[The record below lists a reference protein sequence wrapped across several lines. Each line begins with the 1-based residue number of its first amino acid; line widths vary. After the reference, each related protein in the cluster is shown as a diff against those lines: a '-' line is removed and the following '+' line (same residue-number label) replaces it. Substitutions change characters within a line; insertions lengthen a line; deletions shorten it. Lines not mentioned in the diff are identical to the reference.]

1 MAVVAIHNLCKR
13 FGSVQAVDGISLTV
27 NEGEFVTLLGPSGC
41 GKTTSLRLIGG
52 LEENDS
58 GEIIIGDQV
67 VSAPA
72 KGILVPP
79 EKRGLG
85 MVFQSYAIWP
95 HMTVFNNVAFP
106 LRIRRFSKA
115 MIKEKVDKVLTLA
128 GIENLAQRFATQLS
142 GGQQQRVAIARAL
155 VVEPSVLLMDEPLS
169 NLDAKLR
176 ERMRVELLELQR
188 RTRITTIYVTHDQA
202 EAMVLSDRIV
212 VMNRGRI
219 EQAGT
224 AQEIYE
230 SPSSMFVSDFVGAAN
245 LFEVDLL
252 GLLEDRR
259 IRMRAKR
266 NGREFVSA
274 GQNVSTGT
282 QSGLALIRPESLK
295 FVAAGEALK
304 TNNTFDVVIES
315 AIYLGDRRD
324 YEVSDGGLRF
334 RVRSDPD
341 QIFHRGDRVLVHV
354 TPNHI
359 VFLGGERIE
368 KEWIELKYA

>member
-1 MAVVAIHNLCKR
+1 MAVVEIHNLCKR

-115 MIKEKVDKVLTLA
+115 TIKEKVNKVLTLA

-212 VMNRGRI
+212 VMDGGRI
-219 EQAGT
+219 EQVGT

-252 GLLEDRR
+252 GLLEDRTM
-259 IRMRAKR
+259 RMRAKR

-274 GQNVSTGT
+274 AQNVSTGT

-295 FVAAGEALK
+295 FLPAGEASK
-304 TNNTFDVVIES
+304 TNNTFEVVIES

-341 QIFHRGDRVLVHV
+341 QIFRRGDRILVHV

-368 KEWIELKYA
+368 NEWI